1 MQVFST
7 RDHSVHLTI
16 RIEDA
21 LHNQQHNDRFNRTLS
36 IEPGLNDVSIP
47 LKDIRDAPVGREMD
61 LSQVW
66 QLILFTSRPEEPLE
80 LHISDIWLE

>member
-1 MQVFST
+1 
-7 RDHSVHLTI
+7 
-16 RIEDA
+16 
-21 LHNQQHNDRFNRTLS
+21 
-36 IEPGLNDVSIP
+36 
-47 LKDIRDAPVGREMD
+47 MD